1 MGYSGPDCSIK
12 VPTTTAAP
20 TDAPTPDNA
29 IKMEKKET
37 PYGKEMIFL
46 KQFIFILI
54 QRIFL
59 ISVFIFLLLLKN
71 KNNNCKMTMVIV
83 ATEEEEEEKY
93 CFYFIFKSIQE
104 KESFIT

>member
-37 PYGKEMIFL
+37 PYGKEIFL
-46 KQFIFILI
+46 YQFSFFFIFNSMN
-54 QRIFL
+54 IF
-59 ISVFIFLLLLKN
+59 VFFFFLK
-71 KNNNCKMTMVIV
+71 KKI
-83 ATEEEEEEKY
+83 K
-93 CFYFIFKSIQE
+93 
-104 KESFIT
+104 